1 MEHGRLAGI
10 YIPAAWKNENFSRTA
25 CLWSYDMPNARIN
38 VRITVP
44 GQIHRLGKIEGIPVV
59 VESNIGTGTII
70 TIRHQAVKVESG
82 STGRSP

>member
-38 VRITVP
+38 VRITRCLARSIDW
-44 GQIHRLGKIEGIPVV
+44 GRLKEYQLSWNLILVQVQSLQLGIK
-59 VESNIGTGTII
+59 
-70 TIRHQAVKVESG
+70 Q
-82 STGRSP
+82 